1 MGCRDND
8 ERGKSGKWGALAVV
22 ITGTEACACL
32 DIRVPKQSGRG
43 RGGEGASQRELWRE
57 RQKVTSVKDCH
68 YHPIISDYVNIVW
81 TSDYPSRVG
90 LVHFRTSTKSENV
103 NDRDT
108 CGCQKGSEDRFWAS
122 ALEGGERG
130 RERRE
135 TNQDSVRQRRS

>member
-32 DIRVPKQSGRG
+32 DIRVPKQSERG

-68 YHPIISDYVNIVW
+68 YHPIISDYVNQYRVDLRLSKSSW
-81 TSDYPSRVG
+81 TCPFSDKYKVG
-90 LVHFRTSTKSENV
+90 KCE
-103 NDRDT
+103 
-108 CGCQKGSEDRFWAS
+108 
-122 ALEGGERG
+122 
-130 RERRE
+130 
-135 TNQDSVRQRRS
+135 